1 VKLSGQFRCGD
12 SNELVE
18 RDLATAAFTV
28 LGSSVGEYIIID
40 LGAIGDGS
48 SYGHGLNSFG
58 HVTGYAT
65 VDGNSHAFLW
75 KCGTMIDLGTGGFDN
90 SVGWGINDSEQ
101 IAGCLYDTAPEQ
113 DANGFVWEDGAFS
126 DIGSGPNGVHPVEA
140 RGINVKGQVTGYY
153 TLAEGNRRAFV
164 CFGPT
169 DGNSQWDDLIDSG
182 ISAIAGFAESNSV
195 ALAIDNDGNLAG
207 YWDGGGGIGGFV
219 RLTGV
224 VEDAGRCDGND
235 MYLQAINSSGQAV
248 GYSSDGGTDTAIFY
262 QGGSWVAL
270 DPCSAES
277 RANGINSA
285 GEIVGKYYDGN
296 DWQAFIWRGGFRHDL
311 KQQLALTS
319 SAQNWWKLTDA
330 NAINE
335 QGQIVGYG
343 TIDGEVHAYRM
354 DPLPFAVNDPNLI
367 LWLRSDTG
375 VEKDANNFV
384 SQWVDQSFYGN
395 DLEATESNRPVWI
408 SDTPCCDPVISF
420 DGIDDALSTSLG
432 TEYDGNST
440 IFLVVH
446 TGADPNGA
454 LFASDDD
461 TSDANAFEI
470 RVTDGDSNLHLAA
483 SATYGI
489 STKATESVILEV
501 VIDDPNVSFYKNGR
515 LIRTTTLS
523 ANEAKSYTHCV
534 LGKSRDGIFLDY
546 EVAEVLIFAGVLSDP
561 NRQAVEDYLISKH
574 ELFGP
579 SDIENPT
586 LWLAADAGVIM
597 DSNSRVSTWVDQSG
611 NNDRD
616 ANQTDPCCQPT
627 WEPSIIG
634 CEPALL
640 FTGGFLRS
648 NPPDPNAAP
657 LGAIL
662 ALDNSGSMGEP
673 SSSNPDADPN
683 RFIEAKKAA
692 IAFLEELRD
701 QDPNGD
707 YAGLVTFHA
716 DPDLVRDLTSD
727 LDLVISDINSEEL
740 PTGNKNGTS
749 FSNAIKMCNNTFED
763 STVLPAGHN
772 RQIVFVTDGL
782 GRGKNVTPIR
792 NQAKRSKE
800 LGIEIH
806 TVFIRDPNDPNDPNN
821 DSATAEMLREISEIT
836 DGTYHEVEDP
846 CQLSGVFLQILDV
859 ILVRTYG
866 TTLSVVF
873 RTDANTADRQVL
885 FAEGDPNIGLSL
897 YIDANELY
905 FCVWDLETELST
917 TKWGPS
923 YVHTAIEPDSD
934 YRANL
939 VYHYNDKIEGFLNG
953 TAFGT
958 PNSPAGKLPLHAMNH
973 QIGGNPEPTVFH
985 DDTNDANNYYVGH
998 IAELLYYECTLA
1010 PNGLEG
1016 IEVHLA
1022 EKYGFELQ
1030 DDMPPTANAGTDV
1043 SVTDDKWQRRGLASL
1058 SAVIGGQDANDWRF
1072 EWYEDGVLIA
1082 AGANASVELD
1092 VGRHEVE
1099 LVVTDDQGRT
1109 SVDTVVVTVKDIPS
1123 TLASK
1128 SLIGHWKLD
1137 GDANDCSGN
1146 GFDANVVNAAEP
1158 NCWGDGRVNGA
1169 IRLDADSNEYLDLSG
1184 DGNNLQYLPGGG
1196 SGRTIMGWFEA
1207 GDNGKPTFFDYGTDD
1222 PNSVGSRFAVCASSR
1237 RAAVTVGTHIIG
1249 VDDIYP
1255 ALKGWHHL
1263 AVVFE
1268 GGAWRSDQVKI
1279 FLDGVR
1285 KYVYTLDGSAGPVA
1299 VNTNTWWDNAHGYI
1313 GRDCRGNYFDGK
1325 IDDVRV
1331 YGRALRSSEL
1341 SVFAAKPMR
1350 YHVVDLGLLGPS
1362 EELQESRA
1370 SAINNQ
1376 GAVVGTNTTLLRP
1389 DTKYYWRIDERN
1401 ECAETPGATWEFT
1414 TGSE

>member
-1 VKLSGQFRCGD
+1 MGEIVEIKTTVINESNSAPVDNLNVEVYLIDPHDNVIGPYGPLSYIIDSLQAGATAQRTFDVVVRPDFEPSDGYKALLVLPGANRDDPTDMAQFEIEGSCENLDVLSGTLHIDHARITPTNSTMYMAISATNTGNEDLADVTLSVKVLDMSDPNEPNTIYSRDLAVGELTIHEPTAFADHPYTPAGLDPGTYPVKLSGQFRCGD

-169 DGNSQWDDLIDSG
+169 DGNSQWDDLSDSG

-384 SQWVDQSFYGN
+384 SQWVDQSFNGN

-483 SATYGI
+483 
-489 STKATESVILEV
+489 
-501 VIDDPNVSFYKNGR
+501 
-515 LIRTTTLS
+515 
-523 ANEAKSYTHCV
+523 
-534 LGKSRDGIFLDY
+534 
-546 EVAEVLIFAGVLSDP
+546 
-561 NRQAVEDYLISKH
+561 
-574 ELFGP
+574 
-579 SDIENPT
+579 
-586 LWLAADAGVIM
+586 
-597 DSNSRVSTWVDQSG
+597 
-611 NNDRD
+611 
-616 ANQTDPCCQPT
+616 
-627 WEPSIIG
+627 
-634 CEPALL
+634 
-640 FTGGFLRS
+640 
-648 NPPDPNAAP
+648 
-657 LGAIL
+657 
-662 ALDNSGSMGEP
+662 
-673 SSSNPDADPN
+673 
-683 RFIEAKKAA
+683 
-692 IAFLEELRD
+692 
-701 QDPNGD
+701 
-707 YAGLVTFHA
+707 
-716 DPDLVRDLTSD
+716 
-727 LDLVISDINSEEL
+727 
-740 PTGNKNGTS
+740 
-749 FSNAIKMCNNTFED
+749 
-763 STVLPAGHN
+763 
-772 RQIVFVTDGL
+772 
-782 GRGKNVTPIR
+782 
-792 NQAKRSKE
+792 
-800 LGIEIH
+800 
-806 TVFIRDPNDPNDPNN
+806 
-821 DSATAEMLREISEIT
+821 
-836 DGTYHEVEDP
+836 
-846 CQLSGVFLQILDV
+846 
-859 ILVRTYG
+859 
-866 TTLSVVF
+866 
-873 RTDANTADRQVL
+873 
-885 FAEGDPNIGLSL
+885 
-897 YIDANELY
+897 
-905 FCVWDLETELST
+905 
-917 TKWGPS
+917 
-923 YVHTAIEPDSD
+923 
-934 YRANL
+934 
-939 VYHYNDKIEGFLNG
+939 
-953 TAFGT
+953 
-958 PNSPAGKLPLHAMNH
+958 
-973 QIGGNPEPTVFH
+973 
-985 DDTNDANNYYVGH
+985 
-998 IAELLYYECTLA
+998 
-1010 PNGLEG
+1010 
-1016 IEVHLA
+1016 
-1022 EKYGFELQ
+1022 
-1030 DDMPPTANAGTDV
+1030 
-1043 SVTDDKWQRRGLASL
+1043 
-1058 SAVIGGQDANDWRF
+1058 
-1072 EWYEDGVLIA
+1072 
-1082 AGANASVELD
+1082 
-1092 VGRHEVE
+1092 
-1099 LVVTDDQGRT
+1099 
-1109 SVDTVVVTVKDIPS
+1109 
-1123 TLASK
+1123 
-1128 SLIGHWKLD
+1128 
-1137 GDANDCSGN
+1137 
-1146 GFDANVVNAAEP
+1146 
-1158 NCWGDGRVNGA
+1158 
-1169 IRLDADSNEYLDLSG
+1169 
-1184 DGNNLQYLPGGG
+1184 
-1196 SGRTIMGWFEA
+1196 
-1207 GDNGKPTFFDYGTDD
+1207 
-1222 PNSVGSRFAVCASSR
+1222 
-1237 RAAVTVGTHIIG
+1237 
-1249 VDDIYP
+1249 
-1255 ALKGWHHL
+1255 
-1263 AVVFE
+1263 
-1268 GGAWRSDQVKI
+1268 
-1279 FLDGVR
+1279 
-1285 KYVYTLDGSAGPVA
+1285 
-1299 VNTNTWWDNAHGYI
+1299 
-1313 GRDCRGNYFDGK
+1313 
-1325 IDDVRV
+1325 
-1331 YGRALRSSEL
+1331 
-1341 SVFAAKPMR
+1341 
-1350 YHVVDLGLLGPS
+1350 
-1362 EELQESRA
+1362 
-1370 SAINNQ
+1370 
-1376 GAVVGTNTTLLRP
+1376 
-1389 DTKYYWRIDERN
+1389 
-1401 ECAETPGATWEFT
+1401 
-1414 TGSE
+1414 